1 MGNPYVSADHRD
13 ALIVMA
19 GDGMDQLREER
30 DRLKRELD
38 AQTLHLSGYRQWL
51 VDRIAWLKYEIH
63 GGDWKYLQLTR
74 EETAYCLQKLD
85 EIGEPVN
92 G

>member
-1 MGNPYVSADHRD
+1 MSHTD
-13 ALIVMA
+13 ALMLMA
-19 GDGMDQLREER
+19 DEKLGELREER
-30 DRLKRELD
+30 DRLKREMG
-38 AQTLHLSGYRQWL
+38 AQTLHLNGYRQWL
-51 VDRIAWLKYEIH
+51 VDRIAWLRKERH
-63 GGDWKYLQLTR
+63 SGGDWMYLLQKE